1 MDLCLVHT
9 ADLHNRLDRR
19 RAQRLRELK
28 EQRRALLLD
37 CGDAL
42 AAPNIIAFPWSEPAL
57 RWLNEAGCDAMCLG
71 NREYA
76 WYRGGLLRKTGA
88 ARFPVLAT
96 NLVARPGQDLGHLQ
110 RWTVLTARNG
120 VRLGVL
126 GLTEVMV
133 PDGSLASR
141 LAVGRFLDPL
151 VAARE
156 AITALR
162 PQVDVLIALT
172 HYGRGDEPALAQ
184 ACPELDAI
192 LCGHWHVNGPSL
204 DLIGRTAVARTFHH
218 GRGASIMTLAD
229 GEWRQEAFTL

>member
-1 MDLCLVHT
+1 MELCLVHT

-28 EQRRALLLD
+28 QERRAVLLD

-42 AAPNIIAFPWSEPAL
+42 AAPNILAFPWSEPAI

-76 WYRGGLLRKTGA
+76 WYRSGLLRKTGE

-96 NLVARPGQDLGHLQ
+96 NLVPRPGQDPGHLR
-110 RWTVLTARNG
+110 RWTVLTSPDG

-133 PDGSLASR
+133 QEGTMVSR
-141 LAVGRFLDPL
+141 LAIGRFLDPL

-156 AITALR
+156 AVTALR

-172 HYGRGDEPALAQ
+172 HYGRAEEAALAGT
-184 ACPELDAI
+184 CPELDAI
-192 LCGHWHVNGPSL
+192 LCGHWHVSQPSL
-204 DLIGRTAVARTFHH
+204 EVVGRTAVARTFHH

-229 GEWRQEAFTL
+229 GKWRQEAFRL